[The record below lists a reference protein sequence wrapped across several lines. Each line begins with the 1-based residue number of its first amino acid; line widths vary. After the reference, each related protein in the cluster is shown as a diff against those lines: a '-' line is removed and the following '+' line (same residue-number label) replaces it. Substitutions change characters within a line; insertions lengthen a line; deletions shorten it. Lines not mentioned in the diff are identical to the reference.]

1 MAHTLRV
8 QETCNP
14 QVPLCYRESL
24 VQVLQVGLTIHLVHV
39 DEHGPGDKGA
49 GGAGRQGHGSS
60 EAPWEGQHTER
71 PFADPRDT
79 ESPAHGHPEKQPP
92 TWHPCAGPGP
102 RSSWVLR
109 GAGAQDG
116 VLIWAPCSYPVYQ
129 ALGPG
134 WGLTFPQG
142 LTPLRPL
149 LGHQCGTSARGC
161 ENQQPRGPLA
171 STKPGRARRQREGCG
186 PGWASQG
193 GSWQQNPSP
202 GEAAPRA
209 QHTPSRRPLCPSMS
223 ADARPRDSGAPAHR
237 THGPSPPSGL
247 LVPVDD
253 GVEEAA
259 VAPAGGEVVAAQALV
274 ALHHALGPQQQL
286 LLGRHVL

>member
-1 MAHTLRV
+1 MSMGLGAKEQVGQAGKDTGAARPPGKVSTQRDPLQIPGTQSPQPTVTLRSNPRHGTHV
-8 QETCNP
+8 QAPPPHE
-14 QVPLCYRESL
+14 
-24 VQVLQVGLTIHLVHV
+24 
-39 DEHGPGDKGA
+39 GPA
-49 GGAGRQGHGSS
+49 
-60 EAPWEGQHTER
+60 
-71 PFADPRDT
+71 
-79 ESPAHGHPEKQPP
+79 
-92 TWHPCAGPGP
+92 P
-102 RSSWVLR
+102 RSSWDLR
-109 GAGAQDG
+109 GAGAQSG

-134 WGLTFPQG
+134 WGLRFPQG

-149 LGHQCGTSARGC
+149 LGHQCGTSARGY

-186 PGWASQG
+186 PGWASRG

-223 ADARPRDSGAPAHR
+223 AVARPRDSGAPAHR

-259 VAPAGGEVVAAQALV
+259 VTPAGGEVVAAQALV

-286 LLGRHVL
+286 LLGCHVL